1 MEICFIKLYDSDK
14 PGNHNF
20 DLLRKLVLPDGSVLR
35 AKLPGRPTRDCLF
48 ADPAR
53 DGIRFACFLTNYS
66 LLYFPLLSLSLTLAK
81 TGFFFSLL
89 KIWNM
94 NKFTG
99 IVGVFNCQGAGW
111 CKETK
116 KNQIHDTSPGT
127 LTGSVRADDA
137 DLISQVAGEDW
148 SGDSIVYAYRSGK
161 KINQSTIRRL
171 DRNSNIRD
179 QC

>member
-1 MEICFIKLYDSDK
+1 MSSDK

-35 AKLPGRPTRDCLF
+35 ARLPGRPTRDCLF

-53 DGIRFACFLTNYS
+53 DGT
-66 LLYFPLLSLSLTLAK
+66 
-81 TGFFFSLL
+81 SLL

-111 CKETK
+111 CKDTK
-116 KNQIHDTSPGT
+116 KNRIHDTSPGT
-127 LTGSVRADDA
+127 LTGLVRAEDA
-137 DLISQVAGEDW
+137 DLISEVAGEDW
-148 SGDSIVYAYRSGK
+148 SGDSIVYAYKSGK
-161 KINQSTIRRL
+161 KDFNRQDKI
-171 DRNSNIRD
+171 SNITD
-179 QC
+179 QCS